1 MGSEITKSEHLA
13 LLVAMDKRIAPELKL
28 AKDEARQEIMDSY
41 AKDGTDRRAI
51 LVGGEKVGEIGV
63 SYSKPAPFIYAERMA
78 EALDFLES
86 VGLTERVPAKGWE
99 REFERVGGEVVHKGT
114 GEVVP
119 WAGWQGKA
127 PKAAAIRGCEPGDV
141 LRAFGPRLYG
151 PEVLAL
157 MEGRP
162 E

>member
-41 AKDGTDRRAI
+41 AEDGTDRRAI
-51 LVGGEKVGEIGV
+51 LVGGEKVGEVGV

-78 EALDFLES
+78 DALDFLES

-99 REFERVGGEVVHKGT
+99 REFERVGGE
-114 GEVVP
+114 
-119 WAGWQGKA
+119 
-127 PKAAAIRGCEPGDV
+127 AALG
-141 LRAFGPRLYG
+141 
-151 PEVLAL
+151 
-157 MEGRP
+157 
-162 E
+162 